1 MPIIKSAGVLHFVS
15 ELKAGRPPTAHPGVT
30 RPEPRG
36 RLAGAPTSLLQ
47 CILNASIL
55 VGRAAADANPADM
68 EQSHQ
73 PAIGSVPWSR
83 CGQRDRDHR
92 MSRGPILRAARISSR
107 FCRYSVSADF
117 AESIALMRASS
128 AISGRR
134 LRVRFGHVVGG
145 SEAGSGVYRICP
157 PCGDLQ
163 SVISTLRS
171 PTPSL

>member
-1 MPIIKSAGVLHFVS
+1 VKTDASARQSEMNRAMPHELNTMCADETFPYVETRNAWQFSNSGRTSEGSAVPPLTPI
-15 ELKAGRPPTAHPGVT
+15 PPTW
-30 RPEPRG
+30 
-36 RLAGAPTSLLQ
+36 
-47 CILNASIL
+47 
-55 VGRAAADANPADM
+55 

-145 SEAGSGVYRICP
+145 SEAGSGAYRICP